1 MSNALDTQQQPSKF
15 RAWVR
20 RPYIRHVFFIWLAIT
35 AIIEFFGPV
44 QGRIM
49 GAPGS
54 ESMKAIEDTMALLTY
69 TAAPVA
75 ALVIAVVLYSIF
87 GWRQAKGSGPSEE
100 SPAIRT
106 NGPVT
111 TIWVLV
117 SSLLCV
123 FLLIWGLGEMNSL
136 APKATSAKPIVIDV
150 IGNQW
155 AWNFIYPD
163 NGNIES
169 NELFMPKDQPIIF
182 HVSSKDVIHS
192 FWIVQLGVK
201 IDANP
206 FRTTLSHVTPTKF
219 GTFNVRCAEL
229 CGLYHAHMQTDA
241 VVVSPSAFNQWIA
254 NGGHA

>member
-1 MSNALDTQQQPSKF
+1 MSDSLDTQPGTSKL
-15 RAWVR
+15 RSYIK
-20 RPYIRHVFFIWLAIT
+20 RPYVRHVFFIWLFVTIL
-35 AIIEFFGPV
+35 IELFAPV
-44 QGRIM
+44 QSRIM
-49 GAPGS
+49 GVQAS
-54 ESMKAIEDTMALLTY
+54 HSMHAIAETMTLLTQA
-69 TAAPVA
+69 AAPVA
-75 ALVIAVVLYSIF
+75 ALVIAVILYSIF
-87 GWRQAKGSGPSEE
+87 GWRQAKGAGPSEE

-123 FLLIWGLGEMNSL
+123 FLLIWGLGEMNEL
-136 APKATSAKPIVIDV
+136 APRATSAKPLIIDA

-155 AWNFIYPD
+155 AWNFRYPD

-169 NELFMPKDQPIIF
+169 HELFMPKDQLVIF
-182 HVSSKDVIHS
+182 HVKSMDVIHS
-192 FWIVQLGVK
+192 LWIVQLGVK

-206 FRTTLSHVTPTKF
+206 FRTTIAHVTPTKI
-219 GTFNVRCAEL
+219 GRYNVRCAEL

-241 VVVSPSAFNQWIA
+241 VVVSQVDFNKWIA